1 MNESVG
7 QMIEQT
13 AEAEAMGAMDFANE
27 TVNQMQNFFYLDRLI
42 EYAKEPQ
49 NIVKFATGLIS
60 ILVFWGVYRLIRLIV
75 KKTTVK
81 KLDPRV
87 SKSISRIISYVF
99 YVLIVMYIMGLLGID
114 LAAIWG
120 AMGIAGVAIGFAAQT
135 TVSNLISGIF
145 IVTEKAI
152 KFGDFIE
159 LDGVSGTVERIGLL
173 SIRVK
178 TLDNQ
183 LIRIPSS
190 SVINAKLKN
199 FSSYEY
205 RRYVFEV
212 SVDYSTDLDKA
223 LEVLKGVPA
232 KCSLAI
238 TDKPDYAPKAVLT
251 TCMDSGIGMNLVVWC
266 ERPNFL
272 DLKSQVCKEVVKA
285 FQENDINIPFNR
297 VDVSMLTDKTVP
309 SLSFKTE
316 S

>member
-145 IVTEKAI
+145 IVTEKVI

-159 LDGVSGTVERIGLL
+159 LD
-173 SIRVK
+173 
-178 TLDNQ
+178 
-183 LIRIPSS
+183 
-190 SVINAKLKN
+190 
-199 FSSYEY
+199 
-205 RRYVFEV
+205 
-212 SVDYSTDLDKA
+212 
-223 LEVLKGVPA
+223 
-232 KCSLAI
+232 
-238 TDKPDYAPKAVLT
+238 
-251 TCMDSGIGMNLVVWC
+251 
-266 ERPNFL
+266 
-272 DLKSQVCKEVVKA
+272 
-285 FQENDINIPFNR
+285 
-297 VDVSMLTDKTVP
+297 
-309 SLSFKTE
+309 
-316 S
+316 

>member
-1 MNESVG
+1 MNDV
-7 QMIEQT
+7 
-13 AEAEAMGAMDFANE
+13 AEGAMNVANE
-27 TVNQMQNFFYLDRLI
+27 TVNQMQNFFHVNEIVNYV
-42 EYAKEPQ
+42 KEPAH
-49 NIVKFATGLIS
+49 IIKFATGLIS
-60 ILVFWGVYRLIRLIV
+60 LLIFWGIYRLIRAFVTRGVSKRLESSAVKTVSKFLSYSFYILIV
-75 KKTTVK
+75 
-81 KLDPRV
+81 L
-87 SKSISRIISYVF
+87 
-99 YVLIVMYIMGLLGID
+99 YVLGLFGIN
-114 LAAIWG
+114 LSAIWG

-251 TCMDSGIGMNLVVWC
+251 TCMDSGIGMNLIVWC

>member
-1 MNESVG
+1 MDESVG

-13 AEAEAMGAMDFANE
+13 AETEAMGAMDFANE

-251 TCMDSGIGMNLVVWC
+251 TCMDSGIGMNLIVWC

>member
-251 TCMDSGIGMNLVVWC
+251 TCMDSGIGMNLIVWC

>member
-1 MNESVG
+1 MNESIG

-60 ILVFWGVYRLIRLIV
+60 ILIFWGIYRLIRIIV